1 MFTRQSKSRK
11 SVLIGV
17 VAVLFSGSLLLGG
30 LTAYAGP
37 APAPKFSW
45 DMPTNIAPGDEYFL
59 PILRWMVD
67 EVGKRTNGDLKI
79 HFRYLGELG
88 VPDIEL
94 PRMLKQG
101 TLETTFVPVAMFLDL
116 PWASV
121 DILPFLVRDADQ
133 GAAVAK
139 ALRPLFIPWFRE
151 SGYEFLPM
159 NYLNFSGCLWSN
171 KPIPTIASMKGIK
184 VRTTGPHIPKLAAEW
199 GMEPTTV
206 DPTELYLAMQRG
218 VVDAAF
224 AGHYWGMTVKMYE
237 VAKYVNLWNYCYW
250 HTTWVIN
257 SQQWNKLPAKWQKM
271 IIEDIAPEISK
282 RAHAAQIRQDKE
294 NVERDKQRGLTVIQP
309 SADELTKA
317 ADGGLRVAQKWAEK
331 VGDKGHKSLAAMLE
345 ALKLPRK

>member
-1 MFTRQSKSRK
+1 MLTRQSGNNKK
-11 SVLIGV
+11 ALIGV
-17 VAVLFSGSLLLGG
+17 VVVLLSWSLLFGG
-30 LTAYAGP
+30 MAAYAGP
-37 APAPKFSW
+37 ATTPKFSW

-59 PILRWMVD
+59 PILKWMVD
-67 EVGKRTNGDLKI
+67 EIAKRTDGNLQI
-79 HFRYLGELG
+79 HFRYLGEMG

-101 TLETTFVPVAMFLDL
+101 TLETTFIPVAMFLDQ

-133 GAAVAK
+133 AAAVAK
-139 ALRPLFIPWFRE
+139 ALRPLFIRWFRE
-151 SGYEFLPM
+151 NGYEFLPM

-199 GMEPTTV
+199 GMVPTTV

-257 SQQWNKLPAKWQKM
+257 SQQWNKLPAEWQKM
-271 IIEDIAPEISK
+271 IVEDIAPEISR
-282 RAHAAQIRQDKE
+282 RAHAAQILQDKE
-294 NVERDKQRGLTVIQP
+294 NVERDKQKGLTVIQP
-309 SADELTKA
+309 SADELEKA
-317 ADGGLRVAQKWAEK
+317 TDAGLRLAHKWAEK
-331 VGDKGHKSLAAMLE
+331 VGDKGQTALAAMLE
-345 ALKLPRK
+345 ALKLERK